1 MALGLNSQQN
11 NSLFQQKL
19 CDELV
24 KLKAKLGLGGNLEVI
39 WEPKPKPMEIRGEI
53 KGSKIY
59 IYEGDEDVALKTLKH
74 EFLEFILTHEFLEP
88 RLFEAKAHRRS
99 DTLIDTLADLL

>member
-1 MALGLNSQQN
+1 MGLNSQQN

-53 KGSKIY
+53 KCSKIY
-59 IYEGDEDVALKTLKH
+59 IYEGDEDVYV
-74 EFLEFILTHEFLEP
+74 
-88 RLFEAKAHRRS
+88 S
-99 DTLIDTLADLL
+99 LLDKGFC